1 MNNAIFHQG
10 SSIAVLLIHGLTGTP
25 KEMDSVALRLRRYGF
40 TVSIPLLPGHC
51 RDIHALLS
59 SDRHQWMAAIAAEY
73 QRLRAEGY
81 QVFAGGLSVG
91 AAMAI
96 LLAHQFH
103 DLRGL
108 ALYAITLKCNGW
120 AVSSFSFML
129 PVLLSIP
136 LFRNHYH
143 FREAFPYG
151 IKNEEL
157 RERILLKLESGD
169 SSAAGH
175 TNTPGVILRELLRIA
190 GAAKKV
196 MPQVKVPALLVH
208 GREDDLSD
216 ISNSHYVQRHYA
228 GETVLLQLEQS
239 YHLVTVDQER
249 HQVADATAR
258 FFHRQLN
265 KAERNALAKC
275 ARKSIPPDNH

>member
-1 MNNAIFHQG
+1 MNKAIFHQG
-10 SSIAVLLIHGLTGTP
+10 SRIAVLLIHGLTGTP

-51 RDIHALLS
+51 SDITALLS
-59 SDRHQWMAAIAAEY
+59 SDRHIWMAAIAAEY
-73 QRLRAEGY
+73 QRLKAEGY

-91 AAMAI
+91 ASMAI
-96 LLAHQFH
+96 LLAHQFR

-120 AVSSFSFML
+120 AVSKLSCLL

-136 LFRNHYH
+136 LFRNHYR
-143 FREAFPYG
+143 FKEAFPYG
-151 IKNEEL
+151 IKNEAL

-175 TNTPGVILRELLRIA
+175 TNTPGVTLREILRIA

-196 MPQVKVPALLVH
+196 MPQVKAPALLVH

-216 ISNSHYVQRHYA
+216 ISNSHYVQRHYG
-228 GETVLLQLEQS
+228 GETVLLQLEES

-249 HQVADATAR
+249 QRVADATAH
-258 FFHRQLN
+258 FFYQQLN
-265 KAERNALAKC
+265 EEERSALADH
-275 ARKSIPPDNH
+275 ARKSIPPDSN